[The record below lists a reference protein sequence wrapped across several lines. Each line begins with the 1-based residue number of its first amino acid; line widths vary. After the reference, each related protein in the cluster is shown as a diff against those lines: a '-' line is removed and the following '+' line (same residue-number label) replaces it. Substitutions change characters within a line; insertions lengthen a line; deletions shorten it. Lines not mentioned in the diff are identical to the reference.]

1 MELNI
6 GLAEIPGVLT
16 GVKMGSS
23 KSLEEQDKTLPLKR
37 IVNSPF
43 LETLGH

>member
-6 GLAEIPGVLT
+6 GLAEIPGALI

-23 KSLEEQDKTLPLKR
+23 KSLEEQDKTSPLKP

-43 LETLGH
+43 QETLGH